1 MTDKDLIGEM
11 LWIAFKNGV
20 GVELAEAAGYYIQ
33 NEKLSRLEAYEKAFK
48 ELELNL

>member
-20 GVELAEAAGYYIQ
+20 GVELAEAAGHYIQ
-33 NEKLSRLEAYEKAFK
+33 TEKLTRIEAYTKAFA
-48 ELELNL
+48 ELNLKL